1 MKGVKSMKTKV
12 LQIGCDNFGRGG
24 RSVIIYNLTEYLADA
39 YKIDFLATNSSFD
52 KTYFDKLKER
62 DGEILVYQRKFKNK
76 LFEEIRR
83 FFKISRMIK
92 VGQFNVVH
100 INADDAWEAYKS
112 FIIAKFAGVKKVIVH
127 AHTSKDSNSI
137 SFLKK
142 IVLRYT
148 MKRLQKK
155 DVEKLA
161 CTIEA
166 SSYMFGNSQ
175 DVTIIENGIDLT
187 KYIYSESTRTRV
199 REELGIKS
207 DTTLVYGTV
216 GRISHQKNPLFILD
230 LIHSLSLL
238 NEEFI
243 FVWVGSGDMQSI
255 VLEKA
260 KQLGIEKQ
268 IRFLGDRSD
277 VHNIMQAFDV
287 FILPSFYEGF
297 GIVNV
302 EAQASGLE
310 CIVSDTIPEIVK
322 VNSNF
327 YFLPLSIGVDGW
339 VNFIT
344 DQSHTRERLKSF
356 NSFSEKGFD
365 ISQSAEKLREVY
377 RSIINGK

>member
-1 MKGVKSMKTKV
+1 MKGEFVKTKV
-12 LQIGCDNFGRGG
+12 LQIGCDNFGKGG
-24 RSVIIYNLTEYLADA
+24 RSVIIYNLTEFLSNQ
-39 YKIDFLATNSSFD
+39 YKIDFLATSNSFD
-52 KTYFDKLKER
+52 QTYFDKIRAR
-62 DGEILVYQRKFKNK
+62 DGEILVYQSKCINK
-76 LFEEIRR
+76 ILGEIFR
-83 FFKISRMIK
+83 FLKISQMIK
-92 VGQFNVVH
+92 KGQYDIVH

-112 FIIAKFAGVKKVIVH
+112 FIIAKSAGVNKIIVH
-127 AHTSKDSNSI
+127 AHTSKDNITI

-142 IVLRYT
+142 IILKFSKR
-148 MKRLQKK
+148 RLQSKNV
-155 DVEKLA
+155 DKLA

-166 SSYMFGNSQ
+166 SEYMFGNSQ

-187 KYIYSESTRTRV
+187 KYTYSESTRAKV
-199 REELGIKS
+199 REELGVKS
-207 DTTLVYGTV
+207 DATLVYGTV

-230 LIHSLSLL
+230 FIQSLSLM

-243 FVWVGSGDMQSI
+243 FVWIGSGDMKRI

-260 KQLGIEKQ
+260 KQLGIESQ

-277 VHNIMQAFDV
+277 VNNIMQAFDV

-327 YFLPLSIGVDGW
+327 HFLPLSIGVDGW

-344 DQSHTRERLKSF
+344 NQSHTRERLKNF